1 MSDTRERVVSED
13 QHALMSLIAGLPK
26 VELHMHIEGAL
37 EPELMFT
44 IAERNGVALKYAS
57 VNAVREAYHFSD
69 LQSFLDIYYDACS
82 VLLHAQDFYD
92 VTMAYLQRAHT
103 QHVLHTEMFF
113 DPQTHTQRGV
123 PFETVISG
131 VCRALVEGERAYGIT
146 SRLIMCFLRHLSAE
160 SAFATLEQA
169 LPYQEQI
176 TAVGLD
182 SYEIGHPPA
191 QFVDVF
197 ERARQLGFLAVAH
210 AGEEGPAEYIW
221 QALNLL
227 HVSRID
233 HGIRCMDD
241 AALVRAL
248 VSRQVPLTVCPLSN
262 VKLRVFARLEEHNLR
277 QMLERGLC
285 VTVNSDDPA
294 YFGGYI
300 AENFIAVQRALQ
312 LTAGQIYQLARN
324 AIQAAFLPDPQKH
337 ALLDKTAAI
346 YHQSSVP

>member
-1 MSDTRERVVSED
+1 
-13 QHALMSLIAGLPK
+13 MSLIARLPK
-26 VELHMHIEGAL
+26 VELHMHIEGSL

-44 IAERNGVALKYAS
+44 IAERNGVTLKYAS
-57 VNAVREAYHFSD
+57 VNAVREAYHFNN

-82 VLLHAQDFYD
+82 VLLYEQDFYD
-92 VTMAYLQRAHT
+92 VTMAYLQRAHD

-123 PFETVISG
+123 PFETVLSG
-131 VCRALVEGERAYGIT
+131 ICRALVEGERAYGIT

-160 SAFATLEQA
+160 SALATLEQA
-169 LPYQEQI
+169 LPYQVQI

-182 SYEIGHPPA
+182 SYEIGHPPG

-197 ERARQLGFLAVAH
+197 ERARQHGFLAVAH

-227 HVSRID
+227 HVARID
-233 HGIRCMDD
+233 HGIQCMKD
-241 AALVRAL
+241 AALVREL

-262 VKLRVFARLEEHNLR
+262 VKLGVFARLEEHNLR

-312 LTAGQIYQLARN
+312 LTAGQIHQLARN
-324 AIQAAFLPDPQKH
+324 AIQAAFLPDTQKQ
-337 ALLDKTAAI
+337 ALLDKTAAV
-346 YHQSSVP
+346 YHQSSAP